1 MIIKRSTFE
10 ISDMMDTVAFA
21 YDKLLAG
28 ESGYISEERIV
39 EVATGTML
47 LIKSLIGSCDGN
59 MFTDEESDFMLKVAK
74 LASEIMI
81 DITSSRED
89 FDRENLG

>member
-10 ISDMMDTVAFA
+10 ISDMMDTLGFA

-28 ESGYISEERIV
+28 ESGYLPEERIV

-47 LIKSLIGSCDGN
+47 LIKSLIGSCDGS

-74 LASEIMI
+74 IASEIMI

-89 FDRENLG
+89 FDREDLG